1 MDAPKKFQ
9 VPDSLTN
16 NHSLRKLSLIY
27 SSINDSAILGWL
39 QWSQILLLNNICS
52 IYFQRSIDLIWW
64 VWVGGVYSG
73 LVYHDPIRVEMHKSQ
88 LVNTAQSVLT
98 MRLQRCLSWSVTLQ
112 DKWQQPKWKKP
123 SHCSCQEF
131 QNFWSVGHM
140 QNYKKFAS
148 D

>member
-27 SSINDSAILGWL
+27 SSINDFAILGCYNDHKFYCWT
-39 QWSQILLLNNICS
+39 
-52 IYFQRSIDLIWW
+52 IYVLYNFKDQL
-64 VWVGGVYSG
+64 VWYDGCGWGVYSG

-88 LVNTAQSVLT
+88 LANTAQSVLT

-131 QNFWSVGHM
+131 QNFWSVGRM